1 MVAVPDVPAA
11 APPDPDDDLGYVMPT
26 RPSGLR
32 DMPDDEVLAMLRKI
46 AFAGGWDDADKVRF
60 EATART
66 ITALREFREGATR
79 AAHATF
85 FLTALLVL
93 LMLILL
99 AMTGVL
105 VWLTTRI

>member
-1 MVAVPDVPAA
+1 MPA
-11 APPDPDDDLGYVMPT
+11 

-32 DMPDDEVLAMLRKI
+32 DMPDDEVFALLRKI
-46 AFAGGWDDADKVRF
+46 AYANAWDDSAKVQF

-66 ITALREFREGATR
+66 IAALQEFRDGTRR

-85 FLTALLVL
+85 FLTAVLVV